1 MFIRRAALEY
11 LIQRSENQQQQ
22 IDRLSEMVGILAKSA
37 GQQFALDFGK
47 DWNIQSTGDNLINAD
62 QQEARSS
69 DWSF

>member
-1 MFIRRAALEY
+1 MFIRKAALEY

-22 IDRLSEMVGILAKSA
+22 IDRLSEMVGILAKST
-37 GQQFALDFGK
+37 GQQFELDFRQG
-47 DWNIQSTGDNLINAD
+47 WNRQPTADNRINLD